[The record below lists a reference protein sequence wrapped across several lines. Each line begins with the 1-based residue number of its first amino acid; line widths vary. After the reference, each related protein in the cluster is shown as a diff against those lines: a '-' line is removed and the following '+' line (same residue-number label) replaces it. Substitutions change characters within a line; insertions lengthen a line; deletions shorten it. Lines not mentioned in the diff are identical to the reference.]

1 VITYNAMAQA
11 TTRKT
16 AEERREDILDAA
28 RHEFALH
35 GLSGASTDAIA
46 RKAGI
51 SQPYLFRLFGTKKEL
66 FLACMEQ
73 CLEQT
78 YEGFRAAAEG
88 LHGEEALKA
97 IGEAYG
103 RLLETDPMRL
113 RAQMQGYAAC
123 DDPDVRAAV
132 RRGFGRL
139 VEYAEAVS
147 GCPPEKISHFFAIG
161 MLMNVTTM
169 MGLNEQPEPW
179 GERLREGCKDA

>member
-1 VITYNAMAQA
+1 MAHTA

-16 AEERREDILDAA
+16 ADERREEILQAA
-28 RHEFALH
+28 REEFARNGLH
-35 GLSGASTDAIA
+35 GASTDAIA
-46 RKAGI
+46 RKAGL

-66 FLACMEQ
+66 FIACMEQ

-78 YEGFRAAAEG
+78 YQGFRTAAEG
-88 LHGEEALKA
+88 LHGDEALKA
-97 IGEAYG
+97 IGSAYG
-103 RLLETDPMRL
+103 QLLETDPMRL
-113 RAQMQGYAAC
+113 QAQMQGYANC

-147 GCPPEKISHFFAIG
+147 GASQEEISHFFAIG

-169 MGLNEQPEPW
+169 MGLCEQPEPW
-179 GERLREGCKDA
+179 GDRLRAGCKDS